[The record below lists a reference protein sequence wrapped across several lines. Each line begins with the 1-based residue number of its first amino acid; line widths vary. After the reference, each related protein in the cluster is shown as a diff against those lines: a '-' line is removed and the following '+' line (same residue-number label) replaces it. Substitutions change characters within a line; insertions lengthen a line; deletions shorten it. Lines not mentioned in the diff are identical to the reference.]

1 MLFRSEVGNYLSD
14 VSLLKHSIDD
24 VSETWVS
31 MTLNQIKVIMTM
43 SAREDLRVTALKN
56 SFPRAKYGHS
66 LI

>member
-1 MLFRSEVGNYLSD
+1 MWVREVGDYLSD
-14 VSLLKHSIDD
+14 VSLFKHSIDD

-43 SAREDLRVTALKN
+43 SACEDLRVTALKN
-56 SFPRAKYGHS
+56 SFPRAKYGYS

>member
-1 MLFRSEVGNYLSD
+1 MWVREVGNYLSD
-14 VSLLKHSIDD
+14 VSLFKHSIDD

>member
-1 MLFRSEVGNYLSD
+1 MWVREVGNYLSD
-14 VSLLKHSIDD
+14 VSLFKHSIDD

-43 SAREDLRVTALKN
+43 SAREDLRVTALIN

>member
-1 MLFRSEVGNYLSD
+1 MWVREVGNYLSD
-14 VSLLKHSIDD
+14 VSLFKHSIDD

-31 MTLNQIKVIMTM
+31 MTLNQIMVIRTM

>member
-1 MLFRSEVGNYLSD
+1 MWVREVGNYLSD
-14 VSLLKHSIDD
+14 VSLFKHSIDD

-43 SAREDLRVTALKN
+43 SAHEDLRVTALKN